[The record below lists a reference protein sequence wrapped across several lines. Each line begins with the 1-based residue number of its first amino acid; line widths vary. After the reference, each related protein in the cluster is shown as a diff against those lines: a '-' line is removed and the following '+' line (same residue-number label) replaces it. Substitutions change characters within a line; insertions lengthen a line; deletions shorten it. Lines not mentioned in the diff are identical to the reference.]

1 MPNAARQHEVE
12 VRVRYAECDAM
23 GYLHHAKYFEYFEL
37 ARTGLL
43 RHKGHRYRDLEAEGV
58 FFVVA
63 RIECRFKR
71 PIRYDD
77 VVVVRTEVTRTTR
90 ARVEHRYEILLDGV
104 VCCEAS
110 STIACVGRDG
120 RPILMPEGLW
130 PDQLSEEHQSSVDR
144 SSDDR

>member
-1 MPNAARQHEVE
+1 MPRGVQQCELE

-23 GYLHHAKYFEYFEL
+23 GYLHHARYFEYFEM
-37 ARTGLL
+37 ARTELL
-43 RHKGHRYRDLEAEGV
+43 RQSGHRYRDLEREGV

-77 VVVVRTEVTRTTR
+77 VVTVRVAVTRTTR
-90 ARVEHRYEILLDGV
+90 TRIEHRYAILLDGV

-110 STIACVGRDG
+110 STLGCVGRDG
-120 RPILMPEGLW
+120 RPVLMPEHLW
-130 PDQLSEEHQSSVDR
+130 PDELRARRHT
-144 SSDDR
+144 